1 MAAVT
6 SSPRVR
12 FFIFLYESGLVLKIV
27 IEKYLFGAPFSPFI
41 SFFNFEHFPP
51 KKSIKNTRPKTV
63 AAVTRSP
70 RVRFHLTFVWKMS
83 IHHIFYFSKLRLH
96 ARTTH
101 VLSFLHVQDLAH
113 SSQFIHTPN
122 HARRAG
128 TLLVLSF
135 ASHSLHPPSSFLSCI
150 GWQNGSHLPLTH
162 SILHPLSSHVSVFPH
177 GSH

>member
-101 VLSFLHVQDLAH
+101 VLSFLHVQRPGPLLAV
-113 SSQFIHTPN
+113 HTHPKPCS
-122 HARRAG
+122 RRAG
-128 TLLVLSF
+128 TPCS
-135 ASHSLHPPSSFLSCI
+135 SL
-150 GWQNGSHLPLTH
+150 LPLTY
-162 SILHPLSSHVSVFPH
+162 SILFPLMYRMAPRLSLRPRPTVAPPP
-177 GSH
+177 

>member
-1 MAAVT
+1 MT

-96 ARTTH
+96 ARTLLPAALASVSFGF
-101 VLSFLHVQDLAH
+101 VLV
-113 SSQFIHTPN
+113 
-122 HARRAG
+122 RVVR
-128 TLLVLSF
+128 V
-135 ASHSLHPPSSFLSCI
+135 
-150 GWQNGSHLPLTH
+150 
-162 SILHPLSSHVSVFPH
+162 ILN
-177 GSH
+177 